1 MKVPKYIKKM
11 INDRCKA
18 QMRANELQIDIETWF
33 EAHDIDVEYIGSHVV
48 LYNEPDTTRWAYLE
62 ALKKYERR

>member
-33 EAHDIDVEYIGSHVV
+33 EAHNIDVEYVGTHVV
-48 LYNEPDTTRWAYLE
+48 LYNEPGTAKWTYLE
-62 ALKKYERR
+62 ALEEYEEK